1 MNFEDFEKPAVLVV
15 DDTPLVAYFVGHLLG
30 RMGFRTVSAANGQ
43 EALNLLAESPFVAV
57 ISDVEMPVM
66 GGFDLCR
73 KARLLYPE
81 LPIVL
86 MSALFNEE
94 RLQTAL
100 AAGARELLEKP
111 VTAAQ
116 LATTLG
122 LGALRSQVSPHIRSE
137 LALAAQ

>member
-15 DDTPLVAYFVGHLLG
+15 DDAPLMAYFVGHLLG
-30 RMGFRTVSAANGQ
+30 RMGFRTVSVANGQ
-43 EALNLLAESPFVAV
+43 EALNLLAESPFIAV

-73 KARLLYPE
+73 KVRLLYPQ

-86 MSALFNEE
+86 MSALFDEE
-94 RLQTAL
+94 RRQTAL
-100 AAGARELLEKP
+100 ASGARELLEKP

-116 LATTLG
+116 LVTILG
-122 LGALRSQVSPHIRSE
+122 LGTLPSQVSLDIRSE